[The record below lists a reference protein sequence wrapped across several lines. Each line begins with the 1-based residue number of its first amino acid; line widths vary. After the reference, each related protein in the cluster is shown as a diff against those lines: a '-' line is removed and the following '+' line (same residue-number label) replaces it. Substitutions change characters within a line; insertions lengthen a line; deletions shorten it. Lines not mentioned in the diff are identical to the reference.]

1 MLKKLFAGTALG
13 LVLAGSALA
22 DFEKGIDAYSS
33 SNYGTAFAEFSAS
46 ARSGD
51 PASQYMLGQLYQE
64 GLGVSRDYVQAH
76 MWYELA
82 ADKGQG
88 RAAEALRTL
97 ERSMTS
103 GQIADA
109 RTLTARWQ
117 AEHGT
122 PGQAVVPFSVR
133 NAQAGLNQLG
143 YNAGPADG
151 IMGPSTRSAIRT
163 YQSDRGLAI
172 TGNLTRDLFDRIQA
186 DLGGGQ
192 NETVSTSVI
201 ANTQSELR
209 RRGYDVPVVSGTLDA
224 KTQAAIRAY
233 QEQSGLQVTGKA
245 SESLLARL
253 QAADGSDDP
262 RSQKDLVRTVQA
274 ELRDLGYNGG
284 PADGVYGPSTR
295 SAVRAYQADNSLP
308 VTGEVT
314 QSLLVHMQEHG
325 STSNAQR
332 EERDMA
338 LAVEEELS
346 RRGYNT
352 GQVDGVVDG
361 ATQTAIRTYQ
371 SDAGVAIDG
380 KVDAELLA
388 SLRTDP
394 RETMARQ
401 EMISQIQVELN
412 RLGYNA
418 GPADG
423 AFGPSTRRAI
433 VTYQSDMNMAV
444 TGEASARL
452 LADLRNTDRREAGNY
467 DDDTMAPAEL
477 VQQIEDELTRLGWD
491 VGTPD
496 REWGAKSRNAARE
509 FQTKIDVPA
518 DGVAD
523 RELLT
528 QLQNSYRRGDAQS
541 IIFGLAE
548 QFLQNMQT
556 E

>member
-1 MLKKLFAGTALG
+1 
-13 LVLAGSALA
+13 
-22 DFEKGIDAYSS
+22 
-33 SNYGTAFAEFSAS
+33 
-46 ARSGD
+46 
-51 PASQYMLGQLYQE
+51 
-64 GLGVSRDYVQAH
+64 
-76 MWYELA
+76 
-82 ADKGQG
+82 
-88 RAAEALRTL
+88 
-97 ERSMTS
+97 
-103 GQIADA
+103 
-109 RTLTARWQ
+109 
-117 AEHGT
+117 
-122 PGQAVVPFSVR
+122 
-133 NAQAGLNQLG
+133 
-143 YNAGPADG
+143 
-151 IMGPSTRSAIRT
+151 
-163 YQSDRGLAI
+163 
-172 TGNLTRDLFDRIQA
+172 
-186 DLGGGQ
+186 
-192 NETVSTSVI
+192 
-201 ANTQSELR
+201 
-209 RRGYDVPVVSGTLDA
+209 
-224 KTQAAIRAY
+224 
-233 QEQSGLQVTGKA
+233 
-245 SESLLARL
+245 
-253 QAADGSDDP
+253 
-262 RSQKDLVRTVQA
+262 
-274 ELRDLGYNGG
+274 
-284 PADGVYGPSTR
+284 
-295 SAVRAYQADNSLP
+295 
-308 VTGEVT
+308 
-314 QSLLVHMQEHG
+314 
-325 STSNAQR
+325 
-332 EERDMA
+332 MA

-388 SLRTDP
+388 SLRTAP
-394 RETMARQ
+394 QETMARR
-401 EMISQIQVELN
+401 EMIGQIQTELN

-423 AFGPSTRRAI
+423 TFGPSTRRAI
-433 VTYQSDMNMAV
+433 VTYQSDMDMAV
-444 TGEASARL
+444 TGEASERL
-452 LADLRNTDRREAGNY
+452 LTDLRDTDRRGAGNDED